1 MLARRM
7 LVNGG
12 TVSNY
17 TAIPNE
23 LTEPGSEYESP
34 ELSARSEIFMRVN
47 TGNLIIQAGLR
58 PVLVF
63 ALIFMAIVIMVGA
76 GEAQTPRTVRPA
88 RGPALAVADRYAWQH
103 GYRAGYTD
111 GHARGKSD
119 FNDGNPRDFS
129 GSEAYDNANRTYDES
144 MGTLAEYR
152 EGYRLGFEVG
162 YQDGYFGRAATN
174 SIPANIG
181 RIVVTTLNS
190 TSGQPGSL
198 ASTAGMASAGGASA
212 GGASG
217 GVSQRGAPASREPA
231 GQPGSVGQMGQA
243 AGRSRT
249 VVFVPANTEMKMR
262 LTSSINTKSNR
273 DGDPFTAVVL
283 DPGDY
288 ADGTVEGH
296 IAALK
301 RSGKATGK
309 TELSLAFDTLR
320 LRDGRTFRLAGQVVR
335 VYESE
340 TVRTVDEEG
349 NVQSGSRT
357 KDTATRGVGGAAIG
371 AIIGAIAGGGKG
383 AAIGAIIGAGAGAGS
398 VYIQGDRDLILDP
411 GTEILIRTA
420 APESANPRFQDRP

>member
-1 MLARRM
+1 
-7 LVNGG
+7 
-12 TVSNY
+12 
-17 TAIPNE
+17 
-23 LTEPGSEYESP
+23 
-34 ELSARSEIFMRVN
+34 MREN
-47 TGNLIIQAGLR
+47 SGNLIIQAGLR
-58 PVLVF
+58 PVLFF
-63 ALIFMAIVIMVGA
+63 ALIFSAIVIMVGVS
-76 GEAQTPRTVRPA
+76 GAQPPRTGRPAPGPA

-103 GYRAGYTD
+103 GYRAGYAD

-129 GSEAYDNANRTYDES
+129 GSEAYDNANRTYNES

-181 RIVVTTLNS
+181 RIVVATLNS
-190 TSGQPGSL
+190 TSGQPGSTP
-198 ASTAGMASAGGASA
+198 STAGMASGGA
-212 GGASG
+212 G
-217 GVSQRGAPASREPA
+217 RNGAPASLEPS
-231 GQPGSVGQMGQA
+231 GQPGSAGQMGQG

-249 VVFVPANTEMKMR
+249 AVFVPANIEMKMR
-262 LTSSINTKSNR
+262 LTSSINTKS
-273 DGDPFTAVVL
+273 DHEGDRFTAVVL

-288 ADGTVEGH
+288 ADGTLEGH

-398 VYIQGDRDLILDP
+398 VFIQGDRDLILDP

-420 APESANPRFQDRP
+420 APESATTRP

>member
-1 MLARRM
+1 
-7 LVNGG
+7 
-12 TVSNY
+12 
-17 TAIPNE
+17 
-23 LTEPGSEYESP
+23 
-34 ELSARSEIFMRVN
+34 MREN

-58 PVLVF
+58 PVLFF
-63 ALIFMAIVIMVGA
+63 ALIFSAIVIMVGVS
-76 GEAQTPRTVRPA
+76 GAQPPRTGRPAPGPA

-103 GYRAGYTD
+103 GYRAGYAD

-129 GSEAYDNANRTYDES
+129 GSEAYDNANRTYNES

-181 RIVVTTLNS
+181 RIVVATLNS
-190 TSGQPGSL
+190 TSGQPGS
-198 ASTAGMASAGGASA
+198 TAGMASGGA
-212 GGASG
+212 G
-217 GVSQRGAPASREPA
+217 RNGAPVSLEPA
-231 GQPGSVGQMGQA
+231 GQPGSAGQMGQG

-249 VVFVPANTEMKMR
+249 AVFVPANIEMKMR
-262 LTSSINTKSNR
+262 LTSSINTKS
-273 DGDPFTAVVL
+273 DHEGDRFTAVVL

-288 ADGTVEGH
+288 ADGTLEGH

-398 VYIQGDRDLILDP
+398 VFIQGDRDLILDP

-420 APESANPRFQDRP
+420 APESANPRSQDRQ

>member
-1 MLARRM
+1 MISA
-7 LVNGG
+7 VPYQ
-12 TVSNY
+12 T
-17 TAIPNE
+17 IPNE
-23 LTEPGSEYESP
+23 LTGPGSKRELP

-63 ALIFMAIVIMVGA
+63 ALIFMAIVIMVGVS
-76 GEAQTPRTVRPA
+76 GAQTPRTGRPA

-129 GSEAYDNANRTYDES
+129 GSEAYDNANRTYAES

-162 YQDGYFGRAATN
+162 YQDGYFGRVATN

-181 RIVVTTLNS
+181 RIVVATLNS

-198 ASTAGMASAGGASA
+198 GSTAGMASGGVTS
-212 GGASG
+212 GGVTSG
-217 GVSQRGAPASREPA
+217 GVSRNGAPASRESA
-231 GQPGSVGQMGQA
+231 GQPGSVGQPGQA

-249 VVFVPANTEMKMR
+249 VVFVPANIEMKMR
-262 LTSSINTKSNR
+262 LTSSINTKSDHEGGR
-273 DGDPFTAVVL
+273 FTAVVL
-283 DPGDY
+283 DPGEY

-320 LRDGRTFRLAGQVVR
+320 LRDGRTLRLAGQVVR

-398 VYIQGDRDLILDP
+398 VFIQGDRDLILDP

-420 APESANPRFQDRP
+420 APENANPRSQDRP

>member
-1 MLARRM
+1 
-7 LVNGG
+7 
-12 TVSNY
+12 
-17 TAIPNE
+17 
-23 LTEPGSEYESP
+23 
-34 ELSARSEIFMRVN
+34 MRVN

-63 ALIFMAIVIMVGA
+63 ALIFMAIVIMLGVSG
-76 GEAQTPRTVRPA
+76 AQTPRTGRPA

-162 YQDGYFGRAATN
+162 YQDGYFGRVATN

-181 RIVVTTLNS
+181 RIVVATLNS

-198 ASTAGMASAGGASA
+198 GSTAGMT
-212 GGASG
+212 SG
-217 GVSQRGAPASREPA
+217 GMSRNGAPASRESA

-249 VVFVPANTEMKMR
+249 VVFVPANIEMKMR
-262 LTSSINTKSNR
+262 LTSSINTKS
-273 DGDPFTAVVL
+273 DHEGDRFTAVVL
-283 DPGDY
+283 DPGEY

-320 LRDGRTFRLAGQVVR
+320 LRDGRTLRLAGQVVR

-398 VYIQGDRDLILDP
+398 VFIQGDRDLILDP

-420 APESANPRFQDRP
+420 APESANPRSQDRP

>member
-1 MLARRM
+1 
-7 LVNGG
+7 
-12 TVSNY
+12 
-17 TAIPNE
+17 
-23 LTEPGSEYESP
+23 
-34 ELSARSEIFMRVN
+34 MREN
-47 TGNLIIQAGLR
+47 TGNLIIRAGLR

-63 ALIFMAIVIMVGA
+63 ALIFMAIVIMVGVS
-76 GEAQTPRTVRPA
+76 GAQTPRTGGPA
-88 RGPALAVADRYAWQH
+88 RGQAPRPALAVADRYAWQH
-103 GYRAGYTD
+103 GYRAGHTD

-129 GSEAYDNANRTYDES
+129 GSEAYDNANRTYNES

-181 RIVVTTLNS
+181 RIVVATLNS
-190 TSGQPGSL
+190 TSGQPGSPPGTPGPPGL
-198 ASTAGMASAGGASA
+198 
-212 GGASG
+212 ASG
-217 GVSQRGAPASREPA
+217 GAGRNGAPASLEPA

-249 VVFVPANTEMKMR
+249 VVFVPANIEMKMR
-262 LTSSINTKSNR
+262 LTSSINTKSDHEGGR
-273 DGDPFTAVVL
+273 FTAVVL

-309 TELSLAFDTLR
+309 
-320 LRDGRTFRLAGQVVR
+320 
-335 VYESE
+335 
-340 TVRTVDEEG
+340 
-349 NVQSGSRT
+349 SGSRT

-371 AIIGAIAGGGKG
+371 AIIGAITGGGKG

-398 VYIQGDRDLILDP
+398 VFIQGDRDLILDP

-420 APESANPRFQDRP
+420 APESANTRSQDRP

>member
-1 MLARRM
+1 
-7 LVNGG
+7 
-12 TVSNY
+12 
-17 TAIPNE
+17 
-23 LTEPGSEYESP
+23 
-34 ELSARSEIFMRVN
+34 MREN
-47 TGNLIIQAGLR
+47 TGNLIIRAGLR

-63 ALIFMAIVIMVGA
+63 ALIFMAIVIMVGVS
-76 GEAQTPRTVRPA
+76 GAQTPRTGGPA
-88 RGPALAVADRYAWQH
+88 RGQAPRPALAVADRYAWQH
-103 GYRAGYTD
+103 GYRAGHTD

-129 GSEAYDNANRTYDES
+129 GSEAYDNANRTYNES

-181 RIVVTTLNS
+181 RIVVATLNS
-190 TSGQPGSL
+190 TSGQPGSPPGTPGPPGL
-198 ASTAGMASAGGASA
+198 
-212 GGASG
+212 ASG
-217 GVSQRGAPASREPA
+217 GAGRNGAPASLEPA

-249 VVFVPANTEMKMR
+249 VVFVPANIEMKMR
-262 LTSSINTKSNR
+262 LTSSINTKSDHEGGR
-273 DGDPFTAVVL
+273 FTAVVL

-371 AIIGAIAGGGKG
+371 AIIGAITGGGKG

-398 VYIQGDRDLILDP
+398 VFIQGDRDLILDP

-420 APESANPRFQDRP
+420 APESANPRSQDRP